1 MIDGSQKRYDKSHEL
16 LLDSIKNNESTIT
29 ANAVFHLI
37 NDGASWIFLTIRAP
51 ETKRSLMK
59 TIIPVTM
66 KRKQKKSMIM
76 SMIPTVTNKINPA
89 DVRNYTGDFAD
100 PVKNSHLNFLVIQT
114 ETENK

>member
-1 MIDGSQKRYDKSHEL
+1 
-16 LLDSIKNNESTIT
+16 
-29 ANAVFHLI
+29 
-37 NDGASWIFLTIRAP
+37 
-51 ETKRSLMK
+51 
-59 TIIPVTM
+59 M

-89 DVRNYTGDFAD
+89 DLRNYTGDFAD

>member
-1 MIDGSQKRYDKSHEL
+1 
-16 LLDSIKNNESTIT
+16 
-29 ANAVFHLI
+29 
-37 NDGASWIFLTIRAP
+37 
-51 ETKRSLMK
+51 
-59 TIIPVTM
+59 M

-114 ETENK
+114 ETENKLEFFYTPDMIFIKSSASTIRIIGRMIRLPFFITMPAPV

>member
-1 MIDGSQKRYDKSHEL
+1 
-16 LLDSIKNNESTIT
+16 
-29 ANAVFHLI
+29 
-37 NDGASWIFLTIRAP
+37 
-51 ETKRSLMK
+51 MK
-59 TIIPVTM
+59 TIIPVTL